1 MSGAIHDFNAIGKTC
16 LVLGGVFVLLGLSGM
31 FGHDASAVL
40 QDLQAAGMTLPS
52 WVPVSLFEHVRLLSA
67 LQLPPNALMAV
78 VGWGLVKQQPW
89 SIAGLRLTAWLF
101 LFGTAAFGAW
111 IISAVGP
118 VAADADP
125 ADQAMRAFFVW
136 SMGIMSAAMVASVA
150 WFLWRLRGA
159 SIGPGAPAP

>member
-16 LVLGGVFVLLGLSGM
+16 LALGGVFVLLGLSGM

-78 VGWGLVKQQPW
+78 VGWGLLRKQPW
-89 SIAGLRLTAWLF
+89 SLGGLKLTAWLF

-111 IISAVGP
+111 IVSAVGP
-118 VAADADP
+118 AAASADP
-125 ADQAMRAFFVW
+125 ADQATRALFVW
-136 SMGIMSAAMVASVA
+136 SMGIISAAMVASVA

-159 SIGPGAPAP
+159 SIGPSVPAP